1 MKKTIITSIIAATT
15 ITSLGIHSN
24 LAHAESITQLQTNG
38 QDIQKDGQKFQVKG
52 VNAGNV
58 FTTENWLGGV
68 SDAKGTS
75 DYKELNDKLDDQY
88 GAKKTHQIL
97 DTYANNRWKDQD
109 FQNVKDMGN
118 NTIRLPINYINLTNY
133 KKGMAPKDVK
143 MRKEPFKAMDN
154 FIKKANDKGLYVIID
169 MHGAPN
175 SQNAQEHSADKQKN
189 EYGSFWNDPDSIGK
203 AKEIWWNI
211 ADHYKNN
218 PGVAGYDLLNEPKAP
233 NGNVDKDVKHFYK
246 DTLDTIRSTGDK
258 HIAFLEA
265 WHDNDLKD
273 PKEFGKNRGD
283 IVYEYHNYPYGQ
295 NAESNNG
302 IKKGFDDKVN
312 SMSNISKKYQVP
324 TYLGEFN
331 DRYAGDAGTPNP
343 EKNPKAEDLTHIV
356 KNLNKNSISWTLWNY
371 DIQGQDNTWGAEN
384 FKGINVDENSKDFGE
399 KIEPKKNED
408 VFNAIKDANG

>member
-1 MKKTIITSIIAATT
+1 
-15 ITSLGIHSN
+15 
-24 LAHAESITQLQTNG
+24 
-38 QDIQKDGQKFQVKG
+38 
-52 VNAGNV
+52 
-58 FTTENWLGGV
+58 
-68 SDAKGTS
+68 
-75 DYKELNDKLDDQY
+75 
-88 GAKKTHQIL
+88 
-97 DTYANNRWKDQD
+97 
-109 FQNVKDMGN
+109 
-118 NTIRLPINYINLTNY
+118 
-133 KKGMAPKDVK
+133 
-143 MRKEPFKAMDN
+143 MDN